1 MTSKNKFEL
10 EENFKF
16 ECKVIDLR
24 YEYTGYR
31 ENIRWAIATSLTE
44 ALLKEKYGE
53 IVARYEPYLLLSEE
67 HAKIFVQFHSNERKH
82 KMRNAEHGDAFGYED
97 GEMEKYHPE
106 LIENPF
112 DCLFEDRFN
121 FKELYK
127 TLDKL
132 EPTRRKRVIEHYID
146 GISIVEI
153 AEKEGVSPQAVQQSI
168 SRSLI
173 FLKKLLEKR

>member
-106 LIENPF
+106 LIEILSIVFLKIDSISKNCIRHWTSWNLL
-112 DCLFEDRFN
+112 DV
-121 FKELYK
+121 KELSS
-127 TLDKL
+127 T
-132 EPTRRKRVIEHYID
+132 T
-146 GISIVEI
+146 
-153 AEKEGVSPQAVQQSI
+153 
-168 SRSLI
+168 
-173 FLKKLLEKR
+173 